1 MLVLPAVQLAL
12 LDRPFEHHRR
22 AELVRNLLR
31 EAEAKDPATLDA
43 TLSAYEEH
51 AGLAFATSMRVR
63 RQIRLLATGEVLS
76 PIDYIESAVEMYR
89 QLAESHFRAAMRCV
103 LAVRAAVDGST
114 PPAESILL
122 GGIEDVLSGWHVE
135 LGRSLDGVIERHL
148 RNAEAHQDYHVD
160 PATFEIV
167 LQNGSRLTPDDL
179 TELAEDLAGAVAA
192 VDAAVSCHTIDT
204 GRTVSP
210 QWLTAG
216 ESPRLVEMIAGTVAA
231 GLGITIENLNII
243 DGTVTIELP
252 ADSDLG
258 QEKARTLLWSARP
271 LAPSAS
277 VFEAYKD
284 GRLMAAFTSETID
297 RWSGALEDERPLLI
311 IEALYESAVRCGA
324 SEADGL
330 RDAIAM
336 CLRFTIN
343 EPIYKPSDA
352 PRDRDDRTSPPS
364 HRSHGGSASSKHEPG
379 TLRDTGAD
387 RECPTGAE
395 TGTPEPRL
403 RAPVRGVNDRSQQ
416 VGGPAYGFPS
426 QR

>member
-1 MLVLPAVQLAL
+1 
-12 LDRPFEHHRR
+12 
-22 AELVRNLLR
+22 
-31 EAEAKDPATLDA
+31 
-43 TLSAYEEH
+43 
-51 AGLAFATSMRVR
+51 MRVR
-63 RQIRLLATGEVLS
+63 RQVRLLATGEVLS

-103 LAVRAAVDGST
+103 LAVRAAVDGTT

-167 LQNGSRLTPDDL
+167 LQNGSRLTPDAL
-179 TELAEDLAGAVAA
+179 SELAEDLAGAVAA

-216 ESPRLVEMIAGTVAA
+216 ESPRLVEMIARTVAA
-231 GLGITIENLNII
+231 GLGIRIESLNII

-252 ADSDLG
+252 AGSDLG

-271 LAPSAS
+271 LAPSAE

-297 RWSGALEDERPLLI
+297 RCSGAPEDEKPLLTV
-311 IEALYESAVRCGA
+311 EALYESAARCGA
-324 SEADGL
+324 GEADSL

-343 EPIYKPSDA
+343 EPIATPPKPEEIGLFARRLKTIERLAARHRAASYRELREPLRQVDKA
-352 PRDRDDRTSPPS
+352 RRSLNKATTSQEVL
-364 HRSHGGSASSKHEPG
+364 RRFEQATGALGAWADQYTG
-379 TLRDTGAD
+379 TLLSD
-387 RECPTGAE
+387 EH
-395 TGTPEPRL
+395 
-403 RAPVRGVNDRSQQ
+403 
-416 VGGPAYGFPS
+416 
-426 QR
+426 